1 MLWCLVVVAD
11 CGVDL
16 LDWLLIVRFSG
27 VLLGSCCVFSLLLC
41 WCWFVVSLWVI
52 VVAYCG
58 LGGLLGCDL

>member
-41 WCWFVVSLWVI
+41 WVLICGVYCDCCGCVLWFGRFV
-52 VVAYCG
+52 G
-58 LGGLLGCDL
+58 L